1 MVRRIRSGGSP
12 RPAAVEGDASSY
24 ALLVPVARAVSPPLY
39 TCLDMRSPA
48 ILLVLVS
55 AAFAQP
61 RYDLLLRGGHV
72 IDAKNHI
79 DGLRDVAID
88 GGRIARVSERI
99 DPSEAK
105 KVVDVSGLYVTPG
118 LIDIHVHVYKRSNP
132 PAGAQDESVN
142 PDAFSFRSGVT
153 TVVDAG
159 SSGWKD
165 FPDFR
170 DHVVKRARTRVLAF
184 LNIVGAGM
192 GTGKE
197 NDPAE
202 MDAEAAAR
210 TARENPDLVVGFK
223 SAHYQGPG
231 WPSID
236 SAVKAGN
243 LTGLPVMVDFGQITK
258 ERNIDT
264 LFLDKLRP
272 GDIYTHCFSGHR
284 EEALENGVLNPAMGE
299 GRKRKIVFD
308 IGFGQASFYWY
319 VAEAAYRA
327 GFYPD
332 SISTDLHTNSMNGGM
347 KNINNVMSAI
357 LGLGSPLAD
366 VIRMTTW
373 SPAQEIKRPQLGNL
387 DVGAEADIA
396 VLRVEKGLFGLLD
409 SAGARRPGT
418 ERIVC
423 ELTVRKG
430 QVAWDLN
437 GLASEDWQNF
447 HYRKGPYFKQSPPGG
462 DAPRRL
468 Q

>member
-1 MVRRIRSGGSP
+1 MRSFGIL
-12 RPAAVEGDASSY
+12 
-24 ALLVPVARAVSPPLY
+24 LLVVSGV
-39 TCLDMRSPA
+39 T
-48 ILLVLVS
+48 
-55 AAFAQP
+55 AQP
-61 RYDLLLRGGHV
+61 HYDLLLKGGHV

-79 DGLRDVAID
+79 DGVRDVATE
-88 GGRIARVSERI
+88 GGRIARVAEKI
-99 DPSEAK
+99 DPAEAR
-105 KVVDVSGLYVTPG
+105 KVVDATGLYVTPG
-118 LIDIHVHVYKRSNP
+118 LIDMHVHVFKRSNP
-132 PAGAQDESVN
+132 PPGAQDEAVN

-159 SSGWKD
+159 SSGWKE
-165 FPDFR
+165 FPEFR
-170 DHVVKRARTRVLAF
+170 DRIIKRARTRVLAF

-210 TARENPDLVVGFK
+210 TAKENADLIVGFK
-223 SAHYQGPG
+223 SAHYAGPG

-236 SAVKAGN
+236 NAVKAGN

-272 GDIYTHCFSGHR
+272 GDIFTHCFSGHR
-284 EEALENGVLNPAMGE
+284 EEVLENGNLNPAMVE
-299 GRKRKIVFD
+299 GRKRKIIFD

-319 VAEAAYRA
+319 VAVPAYRA

-347 KNINNVMSAI
+347 KNMNNAMSDI

-366 VIRMTTW
+366 VIRMSTW
-373 SPAQEIKRPQLGNL
+373 APAQEIKRPQLGNL

-396 VLRVEKGLFGLLD
+396 VLRVEKGHFGLLD
-409 SAGARRPGT
+409 SAGARMNGA

-423 ELTVRKG
+423 ELTLRKG

-437 GLASEDWQNF
+437 GLASEDWQSF
-447 HYRKGPYFKQSPPGG
+447 PYRKGPFFKRPNEK
-462 DAPRRL
+462 
-468 Q
+468 